1 MSQLVSFVLLGV
13 SQGMIYAAIA
23 LSVVLIF
30 RATRIINFAQGALAM
45 VSVYVAYDVIQR
57 TGSYWLGLV
66 AALAVGLVLGVLV
79 ERLLIR
85 PLAGGPE
92 LNPVI
97 VALGLLVL
105 LEAAVPLVA
114 GGQLR
119 QLAPPF
125 SRRSYLAGTT
135 STLSPMDLFAIV
147 AVAVV
152 AGLLLLLF
160 RRTDLGLRMRA
171 AALNP
176 EVARLLGIRVS
187 RLLTLGWLFAGL
199 AVAVA
204 GMLTAGYVQL
214 QPTFMDAVFVYGFTA
229 AVIGGLESVEG
240 ALVGGIGLG
249 VGLSLVGGYLGT
261 NLVPV
266 AAFVILIVILMGRP
280 TGLFGRS
287 QTRAV

>member
-1 MSQLVSFVLLGV
+1 MSQFASFLLLGV

-30 RATRIINFAQGALAM
+30 RATRIINFAQGAQAM
-45 VSVYVAYDVIQR
+45 VSVYVAYEVIQS
-57 TGSYWLGLV
+57 TGSYWIGFVVALV
-66 AALAVGLVLGVLV
+66 VGLVLGVAV

-85 PLAGGPE
+85 PVASGPE
-92 LNPVI
+92 LSPVI

-105 LEAAVPLVA
+105 LEAVVPLFA

-119 QLAPPF
+119 QLASPF
-125 SRRSYLAGTT
+125 SRRAYEVGRT
-135 STLSPMDLFAIV
+135 STLSPTDLYAIV
-147 AVAVV
+147 AVAVIAV
-152 AGLLLLLF
+152 LLLILF
-160 RRTDLGLRMRA
+160 RATSLGLKMRA
-171 AALNP
+171 AALNA
-176 EVARLLGIRVS
+176 EVARLLGVRVS

-204 GMLTAGYVQL
+204 GMLTANYVQL

-240 ALVGGIGLG
+240 SIVGGLGLG
-249 VGLSLVGGYLGT
+249 IGLSLVGGYLGT
-261 NLVPV
+261 NLIPV
-266 AAFVILIVILMGRP
+266 AAFIILIIILMARP

-287 QTRAV
+287 LTRAV